1 MGIPRCAL
9 VLCLQPNEVN
19 MPDTAPGVS
28 TKVRCTFYCNREKG
42 SDSPVV
48 AACPTELPS
57 EFSFTQV
64 CSDMDR
70 MGNSFRKPRH
80 NEEQVGDM
88 LHNVSNQV
96 LTEQPRAQPL
106 AGAKN
111 WFRFAIGFMAVLSI
125 IISLVVALAVVASK
139 HHSSPLDL
147 PAAAC
152 PDDWIGYRGK
162 CYLFS
167 KAHGT
172 WNEGQSTCSSLNAS
186 LAVIDTPQDLDFLQ
200 QHKGSPA
207 CWIGLWRRDPAQ
219 PWKWVD
225 GTEFNNRLFK
235 VEGDGLYVYLN
246 ERPSS
251 SLGHTNMQPICSQP
265 DELAKRKQNGALQA
279 SLE

>member
-1 MGIPRCAL
+1 
-9 VLCLQPNEVN
+9 
-19 MPDTAPGVS
+19 
-28 TKVRCTFYCNREKG
+28 
-42 SDSPVV
+42 
-48 AACPTELPS
+48 
-57 EFSFTQV
+57 
-64 CSDMDR
+64 

-80 NEEQVGDM
+80 NEEQ
-88 LHNVSNQV
+88 
-96 LTEQPRAQPL
+96 AQPL

-111 WFRFAIGFMAVLSI
+111 WFRFAIGFMAVMSI

-186 LAVIDTPQDLDFLQ
+186 LAVIDTQQDLDFLQ

-219 PWKWVD
+219 PWKWAD

-251 SLGHTNMQPICSQP
+251 SLGHTNMQSICSQP